1 MARRTVASDQHDAT
15 HSSRTNGD
23 VPPSTIAAQ
32 IVQNHSHANGR
43 RHVEDKTTF
52 GQLLQEILGVSAAVE
67 KDIEVNY
74 KLIAVVAEAGLDVLT
89 RDDPFA
95 PMISLIPQAR
105 DSIKVIEKTI
115 RRNPG
120 ILLYTG
126 GPPDGSL
133 DKPQLYQWLL
143 PKVFSLLGRSRCE
156 AIQEA
161 LQGLL
166 SSCVYSLL
174 RTIDMWQRADALIQ
188 ILQDS
193 VDNSDLVTTKSS
205 ASFSVA
211 LPPSRS
217 ITNLGQNEQQ
227 LLVIPQGYQ
236 VHVHDPVQSLVI
248 ALSLLAVI
256 VNPAED
262 ISQVLCA
269 TSSPN
274 NMGWISESC
283 NGLWRTSESLRT
295 LPSCDDDSFQRAF
308 LSLAVDESQANPI
321 EQGRPRKRRKLA
333 EIVQKHVDFKVS
345 ESKATKINRILT
357 ESIGVHERP
366 GEGIEGTE
374 DSYAKLSEED
384 RFAALEAIAK
394 IPCEASSCL
403 YEESDLQNDPIR
415 TRCSVCD
422 MRKKASD
429 QSKAWGKGEHRDHC
443 VGSAA
448 LGQWCLK
455 SLHSS
460 LRELRIAAGRTL
472 SAYLR
477 DDLPE
482 ELRRKNRVLALNFLK
497 ALSDRNDL
505 GEQETLIMAWG
516 QVAAVSG
523 DEVLNIILLRLI
535 DFLGHSNPLIS
546 GLAFD
551 ELSQLSTTLNQKP
564 EVLLRPFWR
573 SIGITVL
580 KDLQTRPQKA
590 QHLSDWLDMS
600 VNQFLLLTQ
609 TETLPYLVL
618 TKKGHVLQRIAA
630 ARGGD
635 TTVLDLCMQPRTNLA
650 AILALLFLQPSP
662 DVERFALNTF
672 CEVVPKLSESDL
684 LGLMKLEA
692 TLIACEMLKA
702 AGDEDSSRKPKVRSG
717 KVCAVETWAYLSQ
730 VHQAIQSF
738 VSLTMQ
744 KGGLSKGASKQNRL
758 LASFFDQHVL
768 GIMAHFSDIIGD
780 GLVIQPTAEKKRSL
794 RAIEEMIN
802 IAKTHVSI
810 ALPQSALDVPDLR
823 DQAFSAWAAL
833 IIHLASD
840 DIALVMDHTFAVI
853 AQNWVFFDPTSQQ
866 LAHATVAHLLKN
878 HSTIVRDAIHTLP
891 SLASIPLMSKFSSEI
906 ARLKASMHMNS
917 HCQAFSQ
924 RCEDEN
930 AAVVVQALHEL
941 VSWLEKNQQF
951 IHESAVSEQPSPVVG
966 KLTRSVLDAC
976 IRFAEDRADIVSLCT
991 QALGMIG
998 CLDPNRVEA
1007 TRHKRDIL
1015 VKSNFDRADEVIDF
1029 VAFFLERVL
1038 VKAFHSVTNAR
1049 AQGFLAYVMQELL
1062 KSCGFDK
1069 VATYRPGGSQSNSS
1083 YQRWMEIPSTVRSTL
1098 TPFLSSRYVLT
1109 TSTTTPAPRNYPIF
1123 STKFSHSAWLRAFVF
1138 DLLQR
1143 GTGVNA
1149 KMIFPVLAR
1158 IIRGHD
1164 ISISIFLLPFAAL
1177 NVTVGGTDGE
1187 AKDVGKELLTV
1198 LEHQGQ
1204 GAGQFETTKACS
1216 ENVFQVLDYL
1226 SRWMQEKNKELAH
1239 MRNVA
1244 ARMGQSPPEL
1254 EELTLVKQISSVERV
1269 LSGIP
1274 AEVIARRAV
1283 ECGSYARALFHWEQ
1297 YVRQQKKIASD
1308 RGEAANEEF
1317 LYQRLQDIYTQIDEP
1332 DGIEGISTHLHVL
1345 DPDQQVL
1352 DHRKA
1357 GRWTAAQSW
1366 YELELA
1372 TKPDDVDA
1380 QMNLLTCLRESGQFN
1395 ALLKYVESSDIAPTR
1410 SVPQVLSFASEAS
1423 WMTEKFDLLRKH
1435 VAKPSEIMPQDFNVG
1450 IGKAMVKIL
1459 ENDQPGF
1466 QTALSSLRE
1475 GVAKGF
1481 STSNTSSL
1489 QTCHDHMLKLHTLY
1503 EIESLSGLANTQ
1515 AADPDRAFDWES
1527 LDRRLAILGS
1537 YMPDKQYLLGVRR
1550 AVMEISKL
1558 HISELD
1564 RASSWLTSA
1573 RLARKAGLTNTAFN
1587 AVLHAT
1593 QLGDDSAKIEHSRLL
1608 WKDGHHRKAIQNL
1621 EGAIAVNA
1629 FRSHDRGVVAEASH
1643 AEDKQQQQ
1651 NMLTARAH
1659 LLLAKW
1665 LDTAGQTQS
1674 QVITNKY
1681 QFAAKTNARWDKGH
1695 YYLGKHY
1702 NKLLESEKAL
1712 PRARQSMSFLCGET
1726 AKLVID
1732 NYMRSLA
1739 FGSKYWYQ
1747 TVPKILTL
1755 WLELG
1760 MDVHNASR
1768 PAAPDVGIADQR
1780 IRILDLVHRQLRKYV
1795 DRLPAYIFYTALP
1808 QIISRISHPNMKVY
1822 EVLSTIILKIVSTHP
1837 SQALWSL
1844 LAVDAKRNKS
1854 EAASLELRNMI
1865 AHGQKLSDHL
1875 LQACEVHIES
1885 RASTVSLSKDLGFS
1899 HRLAPSTLVIP
1910 IESTLTA
1917 TLPTVHNSDY
1927 IRRYKA
1933 FPQDRVTISSFSD
1946 DVLVLASLQRPRKL
1960 TVRGSDGKN
1969 YGLLCKPK
1977 DDLRKDQRLMEFNAM
1992 INRALKR
1999 DAESSKRRLYI
2010 KTYGVTPLSEESG
2023 TIEWV
2028 DHIKPMRDILLKL
2041 YARKGVTPNY
2051 NELRT
2056 LLTEASAD
2064 PQNVAIFTEKVL
2076 PQFPPALHE
2085 YFVETFPEPEAWF
2098 AARLR
2103 YARTCAVMSMVGHVL
2118 GLGDRHGENI
2128 LLEEST
2134 GGVFHVDFNCLFDKG
2149 LTFEKPELVP
2159 FRLTHNM
2166 VDAMGA
2172 YGYEGPFRKSAELT
2186 MEILRQ
2192 NEETLMTILETFVYD
2207 PTTDFVGKK
2216 KRPTPGVPD
2225 TPQEVLESVRSK
2237 LRGLLKGESVP
2248 LSVEGH

>member
-1 MARRTVASDQHDAT
+1 
-15 HSSRTNGD
+15 
-23 VPPSTIAAQ
+23 
-32 IVQNHSHANGR
+32 
-43 RHVEDKTTF
+43 
-52 GQLLQEILGVSAAVE
+52 
-67 KDIEVNY
+67 
-74 KLIAVVAEAGLDVLT
+74 
-89 RDDPFA
+89 
-95 PMISLIPQAR
+95 
-105 DSIKVIEKTI
+105 
-115 RRNPG
+115 
-120 ILLYTG
+120 
-126 GPPDGSL
+126 
-133 DKPQLYQWLL
+133 
-143 PKVFSLLGRSRCE
+143 
-156 AIQEA
+156 
-161 LQGLL
+161 
-166 SSCVYSLL
+166 
-174 RTIDMWQRADALIQ
+174 
-188 ILQDS
+188 
-193 VDNSDLVTTKSS
+193 
-205 ASFSVA
+205 
-211 LPPSRS
+211 
-217 ITNLGQNEQQ
+217 
-227 LLVIPQGYQ
+227 
-236 VHVHDPVQSLVI
+236 
-248 ALSLLAVI
+248 
-256 VNPAED
+256 
-262 ISQVLCA
+262 
-269 TSSPN
+269 
-274 NMGWISESC
+274 
-283 NGLWRTSESLRT
+283 
-295 LPSCDDDSFQRAF
+295 
-308 LSLAVDESQANPI
+308 
-321 EQGRPRKRRKLA
+321 
-333 EIVQKHVDFKVS
+333 
-345 ESKATKINRILT
+345 
-357 ESIGVHERP
+357 
-366 GEGIEGTE
+366 
-374 DSYAKLSEED
+374 
-384 RFAALEAIAK
+384 
-394 IPCEASSCL
+394 
-403 YEESDLQNDPIR
+403 
-415 TRCSVCD
+415 
-422 MRKKASD
+422 
-429 QSKAWGKGEHRDHC
+429 
-443 VGSAA
+443 
-448 LGQWCLK
+448 
-455 SLHSS
+455 
-460 LRELRIAAGRTL
+460 
-472 SAYLR
+472 
-477 DDLPE
+477 
-482 ELRRKNRVLALNFLK
+482 
-497 ALSDRNDL
+497 
-505 GEQETLIMAWG
+505 MAWG

-630 ARGGD
+630 ARGSD
-635 TTVLDLCMQPRTNLA
+635 TAVLDLCMQPRTNLA

-662 DVERFALNTF
+662 DIERFALNTF

-684 LGLMKLEA
+684 LGLIKLEA
-692 TLIACEMLKA
+692 TLVACEMLKA
-702 AGDEDSSRKPKVRSG
+702 AGDEDSSRKPKV
-717 KVCAVETWAYLSQ
+717 
-730 VHQAIQSF
+730 HQAIQSF
-738 VSLTMQ
+738 VSLAMQ
-744 KGGLSKGASKQNRL
+744 KGGLSKGASRQTRL

-810 ALPQSALDVPDLR
+810 ALPQ
-823 DQAFSAWAAL
+823 
-833 IIHLASD
+833 
-840 DIALVMDHTFAVI
+840 DI
-853 AQNWVFFDPTSQQ
+853 
-866 LAHATVAHLLKN
+866 
-878 HSTIVRDAIHTLP
+878 
-891 SLASIPLMSKFSSEI
+891 
-906 ARLKASMHMNS
+906 
-917 HCQAFSQ
+917 
-924 RCEDEN
+924 
-930 AAVVVQALHEL
+930 
-941 VSWLEKNQQF
+941 
-951 IHESAVSEQPSPVVG
+951 
-966 KLTRSVLDAC
+966 
-976 IRFAEDRADIVSLCT
+976 
-991 QALGMIG
+991 
-998 CLDPNRVEA
+998 
-1007 TRHKRDIL
+1007 
-1015 VKSNFDRADEVIDF
+1015 
-1029 VAFFLERVL
+1029 
-1038 VKAFHSVTNAR
+1038 
-1049 AQGFLAYVMQELL
+1049 
-1062 KSCGFDK
+1062 
-1069 VATYRPGGSQSNSS
+1069 
-1083 YQRWMEIPSTVRSTL
+1083 
-1098 TPFLSSRYVLT
+1098 
-1109 TSTTTPAPRNYPIF
+1109 
-1123 STKFSHSAWLRAFVF
+1123 
-1138 DLLQR
+1138 
-1143 GTGVNA
+1143 
-1149 KMIFPVLAR
+1149 
-1158 IIRGHD
+1158 
-1164 ISISIFLLPFAAL
+1164 
-1177 NVTVGGTDGE
+1177 
-1187 AKDVGKELLTV
+1187 GKELLTV

-1204 GAGQFETTKACS
+1204 GAGHFETTKACS
-1216 ENVFQVLDYL
+1216 ENVFQVLDYF

-1308 RGEAANEEF
+1308 RGETANEEF

-1372 TKPDDVDA
+1372 TKPDNVDV
-1380 QMNLLTCLRESGQFN
+1380 QTNLLTCLRESGQFD
-1395 ALLKYVESSDIAPTR
+1395 ALLKYVESFDIAPSR
-1410 SVPQVLSFASEAS
+1410 SAPQVLSFASEAS

-1435 VAKPSEIMPQDFNVG
+1435 VTKPSEAMLQDFNVG

-1459 ENDQPGF
+1459 DNDQPGF
-1466 QTALSSLRE
+1466 LTALSSLRE

-1481 STSNTSSL
+1481 SNSNTSSL
-1489 QTCHDHMLKLHTLY
+1489 QTCHDHMLKLHALY
-1503 EIESLSGLANTQ
+1503 EIESLSGLANIQ
-1515 AADPDRAFDWES
+1515 APDPDRAFDWEP

-1537 YMPDKQYLLGVRR
+1537 YMPDKQYLLGIRR
-1550 AVMEISKL
+1550 AVMKISKL

-1629 FRSHDRGVVAEASH
+1629 FRSHDKEVVAEASH

-1768 PAAPDVGIADQR
+1768 PAASDVGIADQR
-1780 IRILDLVHRQLRKYV
+1780 IRILDLVHRQLRKYI

-1844 LAVDAKRNKS
+1844 LAVVKSSSHERAGRGLTLDAKRNKS

-1865 AHGQKLSDHL
+1865 AQGQKLSDHL

-2064 PQNVAIFTEKVL
+2064 QQNVAIFTEKVL
-2076 PQFPPALHE
+2076 PQFPPTLHE

-2237 LRGLLKGESVP
+2237 LR
-2248 LSVEGH
+2248 

>member
-1 MARRTVASDQHDAT
+1 
-15 HSSRTNGD
+15 
-23 VPPSTIAAQ
+23 
-32 IVQNHSHANGR
+32 
-43 RHVEDKTTF
+43 
-52 GQLLQEILGVSAAVE
+52 
-67 KDIEVNY
+67 
-74 KLIAVVAEAGLDVLT
+74 
-89 RDDPFA
+89 
-95 PMISLIPQAR
+95 
-105 DSIKVIEKTI
+105 
-115 RRNPG
+115 
-120 ILLYTG
+120 
-126 GPPDGSL
+126 
-133 DKPQLYQWLL
+133 
-143 PKVFSLLGRSRCE
+143 
-156 AIQEA
+156 
-161 LQGLL
+161 
-166 SSCVYSLL
+166 
-174 RTIDMWQRADALIQ
+174 
-188 ILQDS
+188 
-193 VDNSDLVTTKSS
+193 
-205 ASFSVA
+205 
-211 LPPSRS
+211 
-217 ITNLGQNEQQ
+217 
-227 LLVIPQGYQ
+227 
-236 VHVHDPVQSLVI
+236 
-248 ALSLLAVI
+248 
-256 VNPAED
+256 
-262 ISQVLCA
+262 
-269 TSSPN
+269 
-274 NMGWISESC
+274 
-283 NGLWRTSESLRT
+283 
-295 LPSCDDDSFQRAF
+295 
-308 LSLAVDESQANPI
+308 
-321 EQGRPRKRRKLA
+321 
-333 EIVQKHVDFKVS
+333 
-345 ESKATKINRILT
+345 
-357 ESIGVHERP
+357 
-366 GEGIEGTE
+366 
-374 DSYAKLSEED
+374 
-384 RFAALEAIAK
+384 
-394 IPCEASSCL
+394 
-403 YEESDLQNDPIR
+403 
-415 TRCSVCD
+415 
-422 MRKKASD
+422 
-429 QSKAWGKGEHRDHC
+429 
-443 VGSAA
+443 
-448 LGQWCLK
+448 
-455 SLHSS
+455 
-460 LRELRIAAGRTL
+460 
-472 SAYLR
+472 
-477 DDLPE
+477 
-482 ELRRKNRVLALNFLK
+482 
-497 ALSDRNDL
+497 
-505 GEQETLIMAWG
+505 
-516 QVAAVSG
+516 
-523 DEVLNIILLRLI
+523 
-535 DFLGHSNPLIS
+535 
-546 GLAFD
+546 
-551 ELSQLSTTLNQKP
+551 
-564 EVLLRPFWR
+564 
-573 SIGITVL
+573 
-580 KDLQTRPQKA
+580 
-590 QHLSDWLDMS
+590 
-600 VNQFLLLTQ
+600 
-609 TETLPYLVL
+609 
-618 TKKGHVLQRIAA
+618 
-630 ARGGD
+630 
-635 TTVLDLCMQPRTNLA
+635 
-650 AILALLFLQPSP
+650 
-662 DVERFALNTF
+662 
-672 CEVVPKLSESDL
+672 
-684 LGLMKLEA
+684 
-692 TLIACEMLKA
+692 
-702 AGDEDSSRKPKVRSG
+702 
-717 KVCAVETWAYLSQ
+717 
-730 VHQAIQSF
+730 
-738 VSLTMQ
+738 
-744 KGGLSKGASKQNRL
+744 
-758 LASFFDQHVL
+758 
-768 GIMAHFSDIIGD
+768 
-780 GLVIQPTAEKKRSL
+780 
-794 RAIEEMIN
+794 
-802 IAKTHVSI
+802 
-810 ALPQSALDVPDLR
+810 
-823 DQAFSAWAAL
+823 
-833 IIHLASD
+833 
-840 DIALVMDHTFAVI
+840 
-853 AQNWVFFDPTSQQ
+853 
-866 LAHATVAHLLKN
+866 
-878 HSTIVRDAIHTLP
+878 
-891 SLASIPLMSKFSSEI
+891 
-906 ARLKASMHMNS
+906 MHMNS

-1109 TSTTTPAPRNYPIF
+1109 TSTTIPAPRNYPIF

-1345 DPDQQVL
+1345 DSDQQVL

-1395 ALLKYVESSDIAPTR
+1395 ALLKYVESFDIAPTR

-1466 QTALSSLRE
+1466 LTALSSLRE

-1550 AVMEISKL
+1550 AVMKISKL

-1844 LAVDAKRNKS
+1844 LAVVKSSSHERAGRGLTLVNKLKASSFFTSDAKRNKS

-2085 YFVETFPEPEAWF
+2085 YFVETFPEPEA
-2098 AARLR
+2098 
-2103 YARTCAVMSMVGHVL
+2103 
-2118 GLGDRHGENI
+2118 
-2128 LLEEST
+2128 
-2134 GGVFHVDFNCLFDKG
+2134 
-2149 LTFEKPELVP
+2149 
-2159 FRLTHNM
+2159 
-2166 VDAMGA
+2166 
-2172 YGYEGPFRKSAELT
+2172 
-2186 MEILRQ
+2186 
-2192 NEETLMTILETFVYD
+2192 
-2207 PTTDFVGKK
+2207 
-2216 KRPTPGVPD
+2216 
-2225 TPQEVLESVRSK
+2225 
-2237 LRGLLKGESVP
+2237 
-2248 LSVEGH
+2248 